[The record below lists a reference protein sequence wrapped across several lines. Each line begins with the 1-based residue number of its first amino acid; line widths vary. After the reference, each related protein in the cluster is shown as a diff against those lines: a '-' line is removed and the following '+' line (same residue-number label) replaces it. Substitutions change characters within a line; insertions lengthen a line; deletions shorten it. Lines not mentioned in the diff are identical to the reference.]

1 MYGTRTIR
9 TIRTCQEK
17 LRKPFFRLRYVL
29 NVRQYICVVESSILA
44 RLTSLASHQNKEFAS
59 ITEDLIKTLA
69 AQKAHP
75 HRGNNR
81 YLCGITAHNLGVI
94 RVLAGADDEAAHIFR
109 QAITLKSTSFGPE
122 HPEVAL
128 SWDELGIQF
137 FARGD
142 FASALSAFHEA
153 HTIRSKQEGSSSH
166 PNLAMV
172 LNNLACCHFQMGSH
186 RTALLKLQEASEIQ
200 HKAVGS
206 SAQADLDLL
215 HVAIVVCNCGY
226 LNLALKQYEDAR
238 SLFEDALLIQQSV
251 LDDNHRAVRD
261 TLSNI
266 DFTNAFH
273 S

>member
-1 MYGTRTIR
+1 MT
-9 TIRTCQEK
+9 
-17 LRKPFFRLRYVL
+17 
-29 NVRQYICVVESSILA
+29 
-44 RLTSLASHQNKEFAS
+44 
-59 ITEDLIKTLA
+59 KTLA
-69 AQKAHP
+69 AQTAHP
-75 HRGNNR
+75 NRTNNR
-81 YLCGITAHNLGVI
+81 YMRGITAHNLGVI
-94 RVLAGADDEAAHIFR
+94 RVLAGADDEATPLFR
-109 QAITLKSTSFGPE
+109 QAITLKTASFGPDR
-122 HPEVAL
+122 PEVAL
-128 SWDELGIQF
+128 SWDELGIQL

-153 HTIRSKQEGSSSH
+153 HNIRSKQEGSSSH

-172 LNNLACCHFQMGSH
+172 LNNLACCYFQMGNH

-226 LNLALKQYEDAR
+226 LNLALKQYEEAQ
-238 SLFEDALLIQQSV
+238 SLFEEALLIQQSV
-251 LDDNHRAVRD
+251 LDDNHRAIKD

-266 DFTNAFH
+266 AFTNAFH

>member
-1 MYGTRTIR
+1 MAVSASSDGR
-9 TIRTCQEK
+9 
-17 LRKPFFRLRYVL
+17 
-29 NVRQYICVVESSILA
+29 VRNAACLSRHQSHLLISFCVCIV
-44 RLTSLASHQNKEFAS
+44 
-59 ITEDLIKTLA
+59 
-69 AQKAHP
+69 
-75 HRGNNR
+75 
-81 YLCGITAHNLGVI
+81 TAHNLGVI
-94 RVLAGADDEAAHIFR
+94 KVLAGADKEATSLFQ
-109 QAITLKSTSFGPE
+109 QAISLKLASFGNN

-128 SWDELGIQF
+128 SWDELGIQL
-137 FARGD
+137 FARND
-142 FASALSAFHEA
+142 FEGSLSAFHEA
-153 HTIRSKQEGSSSH
+153 HNIRGKQDGSSAH
-166 PNLAMV
+166 PNVAMV
-172 LNNLACCHFQMGSH
+172 LNNIACCYFQMGNH

-226 LNLALKQYEDAR
+226 LNLALKQYEEAR
-238 SLFEDALLIQQSV
+238 SLFEEALLIQQSV

>member
-1 MYGTRTIR
+1 MT
-9 TIRTCQEK
+9 EE
-17 LRKPFFRLRYVL
+17 L
-29 NVRQYICVVESSILA
+29 
-44 RLTSLASHQNKEFAS
+44 
-59 ITEDLIKTLA
+59 ITTLA
-69 AQKAHP
+69 AQKKYP
-75 HRGNNR
+75 LRTNNFHM
-81 YLCGITAHNLGVI
+81 CGITAHNLGVI
-94 RVLAGADDEAAHIFR
+94 RVLAGADDEATPIFK
-109 QAITLKSTSFGPE
+109 QAIALKSASFGPD

-128 SWDELGIQF
+128 SWDELGIQL

-142 FASALSAFHEA
+142 FESSLSAFHEA
-153 HTIRSKQEGSSSH
+153 HNIRSKQEGSSSH

-172 LNNLACCHFQMGSH
+172 LNNIACCYFQMGNH

-226 LNLALKQYEDAR
+226 LNLALKQYEEAQ
-238 SLFEDALLIQQSV
+238 SLFEEALLIQQSV
-251 LDDNHRAVRD
+251 LTDDHRAIRD

-266 DFTNAFH
+266 AFANAFH